1 MGTGSYISDRRM
13 THEEF
18 ARLWYLFDIV
28 TFELRDLKAI
38 DACLAKNSYA
48 SSGTG
53 WTALIEWIEK
63 TYSVSSSPT
72 T

>member
-1 MGTGSYISDRRM
+1 M

-18 ARLWYLFDIV
+18 VKLWYLFDIV
-28 TFELRDLKAI
+28 TFEPRDLKAI
-38 DACLAKNSYA
+38 DACLEKNSYA
-48 SSGTG
+48 ASGTG

-63 TYSVSSSPT
+63 TYSVSSSSFT